1 MTETVIEVVNLRK
14 VYGPTVAVA
23 DVSFEVRRGE
33 IVGIIGPNGA
43 GKTTTIECV
52 EGQRRPD
59 AGQVRVLGQDPQDR
73 AALLRERIGVQL
85 QAAALPPRI
94 KVWEAIELFASF
106 YRRPLD
112 GRRLLEE
119 MGLGEKTHSL
129 FMKLSGGQRQ
139 RLFIALA
146 LINDPELLFLDELT
160 TGLDPQGR
168 RMMWDLIRG
177 IRARG
182 KTILLTTHYMEEA
195 ERLCDR
201 VAIVDHGRIIALDTP
216 RNLVR
221 LAPFETRITFQVEN
235 GLDTAALAALEAVTR
250 VERQGDEVVVYAGDG
265 ALGRL
270 VRALETQGCRFR
282 ELRTQ
287 SSSLEE
293 VFLGLTGR
301 EMRD

>member
-1 MTETVIEVVNLRK
+1 MTETVIEVVHLRK

-59 AGQVRVLGQDPQDR
+59 GGQVRVLGQDPQDR

-94 KVWEAIELFASF
+94 KVWEAIDLFASF
-106 YRRPLD
+106 YRRPVD

-168 RMMWDLIRG
+168 RKMWDLIRG

-201 VAIVDHGRIIALDTP
+201 VAIIDHGRIIALDTP
-216 RNLVR
+216 QNLVR

-235 GLDTAALAALEAVTR
+235 GLDIAALAALEAVRR

-270 VRALETQGCRFR
+270 VRALEMQGCRFH

-293 VFLGLTGR
+293 VFLSLTGR